1 LKNRPVFVT
10 GAEGFIG
17 SHLVETLLARGYRV
31 KAGVCYNSFGSIGWL
46 EALDRRSELETVAFD
61 VRDQNAV
68 RGAMKGCGAA
78 MHLAALIA
86 IPYSYAAPES
96 YVDVNVKGTLNVLG
110 AARDLGL
117 EKVVCT
123 STSEVYGTAQ
133 FVPITEEHPL
143 VGQSPYAASKI
154 GADQMA
160 IAFHR
165 SFETPVAIARPFN
178 TFGPRQSL
186 RAVIPTIVAQ
196 LASGARTLALGD
208 VTPTRDFNYVE
219 DTAAGL
225 VAVLESPNTVGETVN
240 LGTGWDVSIG
250 DTARLIGE
258 IMGRDFEIA
267 VDPARIR
274 PAGSEVRRL
283 QAATGK
289 AERLLDWHPAHAG
302 PAGFRR
308 ALERTVAWFVDPAN
322 LARYRARE
330 YVL

>member
-68 RGAMKGCGAA
+68 RGAMNGCGAA

-225 VAVLESPNTVGETVN
+225 LAVLESPNTVGETVN

-289 AERLLDWHPAHAG
+289 AERLLDWRPAHAG

>member
-1 LKNRPVFVT
+1 MKNRPVFVT

-68 RGAMKGCGAA
+68 RGAMNGCGAA

-225 VAVLESPNTVGETVN
+225 LAVLESPNTVGETVN

-267 VDPARIR
+267 VDLARIR

-289 AERLLDWHPAHAG
+289 AERLLDWRPAHAG

>member
-1 LKNRPVFVT
+1 MRNRRVFVT

-17 SHLVETLLARGYRV
+17 SHVVEALLARGYAV

-46 EALDRRSELETVAFD
+46 ESLGSRPGLETVAFD
-61 VRDQNAV
+61 VRDQAAV
-68 RGAMKGCGAA
+68 RAAMAGCGAA

-86 IPYSYAAPES
+86 IPYSYVAPES
-96 YVDVNVKGTLNVLG
+96 YVDVNVKGTLNVLL
-110 AARDLGL
+110 AARDLGV

-133 FVPITEEHPL
+133 FVPITEAHPL

-160 IAFHR
+160 IAFER
-165 SFETPVAIARPFN
+165 SFGLPVAIARPFN

-219 DTAAGL
+219 DTAVGL
-225 VAVLESPNTVGETVN
+225 VAVLESPRTAGETVN

-250 DTARLIGE
+250 ETARLVGE
-258 IMGRDFEIA
+258 IMGCRFEIA
-267 VDPARIR
+267 LDPARIR
-274 PAGSEVRRL
+274 PANSEVRRL
-283 QAATGK
+283 QACTAK
-289 AERLLDWHPAHAG
+289 AEKLLDWRPAHAG
-302 PAGFRR
+302 PEGFRR
-308 ALERTVAWFVDPAN
+308 ALEKTVAWFADPAN

-330 YVL
+330 FVL

>member
-1 LKNRPVFVT
+1 MKNRPVFVT

-68 RGAMKGCGAA
+68 RGAMNGCGAA

-225 VAVLESPNTVGETVN
+225 LAVLESPNTVGETVN

-289 AERLLDWHPAHAG
+289 AERLLDWRPAHAG